1 MGSFYTNVSRRS
13 NDLLVRGF
21 DSNGNRFS
29 RKVRYQP
36 YLFIPSQNKEVY
48 QTIDG
53 RSVAKIEFDS
63 MSEAREFL
71 TNYDDV
77 AGMEIYGSTDF
88 VYTYI
93 NDRYRSQ
100 IAYDVSL
107 IRTVY
112 IDIEVSSK
120 DGFPDI
126 ASADKMVT
134 AITLGWRGRKH
145 VFGLGAYTPHKEG
158 IIYYQC
164 KDEETLLAKFISYW
178 EEISPDCVTGW
189 NIEFFD
195 IPYLVHRIRKVFD
208 DEQAKRLSPWKLLRE
223 YEVEIKGK
231 MNKAYTPI
239 GVNVLDYIN
248 LYKKF
253 TYSQQESYSLNH
265 IAFVELQ
272 QKKVDYS
279 EYGSLQDLYE
289 KNHQL
294 FIEYNIQDVEL
305 VERLEDKMK
314 LIELV
319 FAMAYDAKVN
329 LEDTLGSVKQWDVII
344 HNYLLSQNIVVP
356 QFKKKPTSE
365 IVGGYV
371 KEPVIGMSHW
381 VVSMDF
387 KSLYPHL
394 IMTYNISPETLMGK
408 INNFHSVDE
417 LLNGDFQ
424 PEDLSYSYAANGT
437 YYSKEKQGFLPYL
450 MQKMYNDRAEAQKQL
465 KEIKKQYNETKDES
479 LLKSI
484 SALNNKQMAK
494 KIQLN
499 SAYGA
504 LANMYFRW
512 FNADIAEAITLSGQ
526 LAIRWVER
534 NINKYLNTILKTNKD
549 YVIAVDTDS
558 NYITLN
564 ALVNSVMP
572 DEKDTNKIVDFINKV
587 VEQKLK
593 PCVDSACV
601 NLHEYMNSYEQKL
614 EMNREAIADKSIWK
628 AKKMYVLNV
637 LDLEGVRYDTP
648 KLKMMGIEA
657 IKSSTPTSCRQN
669 LKKAFE
675 IVMNRSEGDLQQ
687 FVSDFKNSFS
697 SLPFEDVAF
706 PRGVKDI
713 EKWEGKNGNYLSGT
727 PIHVKASM
735 AFNNIVD
742 ALGLE
747 NKYEKIVSGSKIKFC
762 YMKTPNRYNAQVLGC
777 PSTLPEEFNM
787 KTHVDYDMQFNKGF
801 IEPLRSITDTIGWN
815 VEKVSTLESFWG

>member
-21 DSNGNRFS
+21 DGNGNRFS

-36 YLFIPSQNKEVY
+36 YLFIPSQIKEVY

-126 ASADKMVT
+126 ATADKMVT
-134 AITLGWRGRKH
+134 AITVGWRGRKH

-239 GVNVLDYIN
+239 GINVLDYIN

-289 KNHQL
+289 QNHQL

-344 HNYLLSQNIVVP
+344 HNYLLSQNIVIP

-450 MQKMYNDRAEAQKQL
+450 MQKMYRERAAAQKELQIL
-465 KEIKKQYNETKDES
+465 KKEEAEIKK
-479 LLKSI
+479 L
-484 SALNNKQMAK
+484 
-494 KIQLN
+494 
-499 SAYGA
+499 
-504 LANMYFRW
+504 
-512 FNADIAEAITLSGQ
+512 
-526 LAIRWVER
+526 
-534 NINKYLNTILKTNKD
+534 
-549 YVIAVDTDS
+549 
-558 NYITLN
+558 
-564 ALVNSVMP
+564 
-572 DEKDTNKIVDFINKV
+572 
-587 VEQKLK
+587 
-593 PCVDSACV
+593 
-601 NLHEYMNSYEQKL
+601 
-614 EMNREAIADKSIWK
+614 
-628 AKKMYVLNV
+628 
-637 LDLEGVRYDTP
+637 
-648 KLKMMGIEA
+648 
-657 IKSSTPTSCRQN
+657 
-669 LKKAFE
+669 
-675 IVMNRSEGDLQQ
+675 
-687 FVSDFKNSFS
+687 
-697 SLPFEDVAF
+697 
-706 PRGVKDI
+706 
-713 EKWEGKNGNYLSGT
+713 
-727 PIHVKASM
+727 
-735 AFNNIVD
+735 
-742 ALGLE
+742 
-747 NKYEKIVSGSKIKFC
+747 
-762 YMKTPNRYNAQVLGC
+762 
-777 PSTLPEEFNM
+777 
-787 KTHVDYDMQFNKGF
+787 
-801 IEPLRSITDTIGWN
+801 
-815 VEKVSTLESFWG
+815 LESM